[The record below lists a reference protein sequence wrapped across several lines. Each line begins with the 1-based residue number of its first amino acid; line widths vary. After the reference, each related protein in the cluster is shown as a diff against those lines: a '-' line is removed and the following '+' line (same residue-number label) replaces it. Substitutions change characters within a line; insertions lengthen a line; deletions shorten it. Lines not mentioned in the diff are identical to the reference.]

1 MARLAEF
8 IGGVNFE
15 SRRSQQRESQQGE
28 RRASD
33 NAREQTIEPSLS
45 DNLHNLASR
54 VPVISIIQANDQSI
68 AQRSNDDVENISQNL
83 DDLPEYRIRTLVDG
97 VEQRS
102 SSSNL
107 ESSSNNQPRSQ
118 SSLNDDEENEGNR
131 PTNTSNLVDIIQLL
145 RSVTRPETQASR
157 SRTSN
162 QHSES
167 QNAGPSSQQEDS
179 RVPSSH
185 ENSNNSHRSSMRIPS
200 SSHSDH
206 VNQHNEENGAQSN
219 SHHRSQFGQQGFII
233 FPPDPR
239 NNGQPS
245 ILYFGGSGEGERGV
259 SSERSP
265 DTRGYVVPPP
275 IVADSSRNDMA
286 ARSGNE
292 QHR

>member
-15 SRRSQQRESQQGE
+15 SRRSQQRESLQGE

-54 VPVISIIQANDQSI
+54 VPVISIIQANDRSI
-68 AQRSNDDVENISQNL
+68 TQRSNDDVENLSQN
-83 DDLPEYRIRTLVDG
+83 DLPEYRIRTLVDG

-118 SSLNDDEENEGNR
+118 LSPNDDEEHEGNR

-145 RSVTRPETQASR
+145 RSVTRPETQASW

-162 QHSES
+162 QHSGPP
-167 QNAGPSSQQEDS
+167 NAGPSSQQEDS

-185 ENSNNSHRSSMRIPS
+185 ENSSNPHRSSMRMPIS
-200 SSHSDH
+200 SQSDH
-206 VNQHNEENGAQSN
+206 VNQHNEENDAQSN

-265 DTRGYVVPPP
+265 DTTGYVVPSP

>member
-28 RRASD
+28 RSRHDS
-33 NAREQTIEPSLS
+33 AREPTIEPSLS

-54 VPVISIIQANDQSI
+54 VPVISIIQANDRSI
-68 AQRSNDDVENISQNL
+68 TQRSNDNVENISQNL

-107 ESSSNNQPRSQ
+107 ESSSNDQPRSQ
-118 SSLNDDEENEGNR
+118 LSLNDDEENEGNR

-162 QHSES
+162 QQSGS

-185 ENSNNSHRSSMRIPS
+185 ENSNNPHSIPI

-206 VNQHNEENGAQSN
+206 VNQHNAENDAQSN

-265 DTRGYVVPPP
+265 DTTGYVVPPP
-275 IVADSSRNDMA
+275 IVTDSSRNDMA

>member
-28 RRASD
+28 RRRHDS
-33 NAREQTIEPSLS
+33 AREPTIEPSLS

-54 VPVISIIQANDQSI
+54 VPVISIIQANDRSI
-68 AQRSNDDVENISQNL
+68 TQRSNDVVENVRQNL

-107 ESSSNNQPRSQ
+107 ESSSNDQPRSQ
-118 SSLNDDEENEGNR
+118 LSLNDDEENEGNR

-185 ENSNNSHRSSMRIPS
+185 ENSNNPHSIPI

-206 VNQHNEENGAQSN
+206 VNQHNEENDAQSN

-265 DTRGYVVPPP
+265 DTTGYVVPP